1 MTIEDSEESQV
12 LVVCYADSGMA
23 RLIQYIASA
32 ADLDEWHLHA
42 TEIFSGLLKDTSP
55 MAISKVDPQKDA
67 LRHVTFERPC
77 VVMDECSVEVDFYL
91 KIGRKRFILN
101 LCSKTQFHA

>member
-1 MTIEDSEESQV
+1 MRNLITIEDSDESQV

-42 TEIFSGLLKDTSP
+42 TEIFSGLLKAKGIVDLTS
-55 MAISKVDPQKDA
+55 ISGGQKCT
-67 LRHVTFERPC
+67 V
-77 VVMDECSVEVDFYL
+77 
-91 KIGRKRFILN
+91 FITEDIWLIII
-101 LCSKTQFHA
+101 QFDKNR